1 MINLNYT
8 SKTIRSPFEVYSSIQ
23 RMGKLDI
30 GRIRWIPYSQI
41 TNLKKIAEGGFSI
54 IYKATWEGTDVAVKK
69 LHDSQNISK
78 YFLNELR
85 SLYQCN
91 DDNKWVIGCYG
102 ITQDPITREY
112 MIILNYAEGG
122 NLHNYLQKNFINITW
137 NDKLFIL
144 HGISF
149 GLDKIHKNNFIH
161 RDFHSGNMLFSEYWK
176 VGDLGLSQPANNALS
191 NNEIY
196 GVIPYIAPEIFKG
209 AAFSKESDVYSFGSM
224 ISFNKKQ
231 KYMTREY
238 EFDINNIQRS
248 SIQNTNSATQ
258 SLIVP
263 VNSSRKRNFKELKNE
278 TNENQKNRKYIKVDN
293 SNDELL
299 NIIELI

>member
-1 MINLNYT
+1 
-8 SKTIRSPFEVYSSIQ
+8 
-23 RMGKLDI
+23 
-30 GRIRWIPYSQI
+30 
-41 TNLKKIAEGGFSI
+41 
-54 IYKATWEGTDVAVKK
+54 
-69 LHDSQNISK
+69 
-78 YFLNELR
+78 
-85 SLYQCN
+85 
-91 DDNKWVIGCYG
+91 
-102 ITQDPITREY
+102 
-112 MIILNYAEGG
+112 
-122 NLHNYLQKNFINITW
+122 
-137 NDKLFIL
+137 
-144 HGISF
+144 
-149 GLDKIHKNNFIH
+149 
-161 RDFHSGNMLFSEYWK
+161 
-176 VGDLGLSQPANNALS
+176 
-191 NNEIY
+191 
-196 GVIPYIAPEIFKG
+196 
-209 AAFSKESDVYSFGSM
+209 M